1 MSRKPLVLYIAAQ
14 EQSLRALLA
23 QKNEEE
29 KEKALYY
36 LSRKLTGVELR
47 DRKSVV

>member
-1 MSRKPLVLYIAAQ
+1 MPGKALVLYIAAQ
-14 EQSLRALLA
+14 EQSLGALLA

-36 LSRKLTGVELR
+36 LS
-47 DRKSVV
+47 